1 MAEGS
6 VRFDRAVEY
15 YDKTRALLPGTM
27 ERVLGNVVPE
37 LRDVGRVLEIG
48 AGTGRFTR
56 PIFSA
61 GIDVFGLDISQPMLS
76 KLIETSVGGH
86 PPLVVADATRL
97 PLADDSFGAAF
108 GVHVLH
114 LIPGWRD
121 VLAELVRVIEPG
133 GKFLLDVGDG
143 WDQGEWLRMRET
155 FVKAAGIET
164 TFVGAKDG
172 EEVDAAMAEFG
183 AEVRLLPEVVE
194 VRQRSYRDLIDALE
208 GGLFSFTWRTDD
220 AGRKR
225 GADAMRRT
233 LVGEGKSED
242 DHFEFPLKVRWR
254 AYDLP

>member
-1 MAEGS
+1 MAEES

-15 YDKTRALLPGTM
+15 YDKTRALLPETM
-27 ERVLGNVVPE
+27 ERLLGNVVPE
-37 LRDVGRVLEIG
+37 LRDAGRVLEIG

-56 PIFSA
+56 PVFGA
-61 GIDVFGLDISQPMLS
+61 GVDVYGLDISQPMLE
-76 KLIETSVGGH
+76 KLIETAIEGA
-86 PPLVVADATRL
+86 PPLVVGDATRL
-97 PLADDSFGAAF
+97 PFADDSFGAAF

-121 VLAELVRVIEPG
+121 VLSELARVIEPG
-133 GKFLLDVGDG
+133 GRFLLDVGDG

-155 FVKAAGIET
+155 FVAAAGIET

-172 EEVDAAMAEFG
+172 GEVDAAMAELG
-183 AEVRLLPEVVE
+183 ATVRLLPEVTE
-194 VRQRSYRDLIDALE
+194 VRRRSYKDLIDALE

-233 LVGEGKSED
+233 LADEGKSED
-242 DHFEFPLKVRWR
+242 DYFEFPLKVSWR